1 MNRKKICYVIL
12 CMILMVMIPNIVK
25 GASFYKKKSVF
36 GVWEAIRDYKNSWVT
51 VTSPTDFYSWGNE
64 YATDNIKKSLIF
76 RASALCM
83 GHQSTPVATG
93 DNVYRIYKIVDIG
106 QDTINNYAN
115 AGDKTAQKAKY
126 KNDLKIGYTIAKNI
140 GTEKFNDT
148 FNMQAN
154 QGPIKPYI
162 VKYAK
167 ENYNVPGIKKD
178 NWVGGATN
186 YSSEA
191 EKYANSNAKGL
202 VFSTNEKSTTQRIK
216 VVNGNTF
223 IGPYT
228 LKSYSG
234 MVERAIVKT
243 RDGNTYTTTKYST
256 NGSTIKSLN
265 DKENKELANYN
276 GSNFYIVVEGV
287 EVESVESITLNKTYG
302 EIAYARLVIFQG
314 HETGAQLLGLYY
326 GYMKELD
333 VTLKLPGIPYSTIK
347 LAKIDADSNQK
358 IAGMGL
364 VLYSEEAKG
373 YLVKGTP
380 CSYTTDINK
389 ATEFMTT
396 TGTIEIKNVPKAGKY
411 IVYETT
417 SLPELGYEF
426 VSKENPLKVKEFTIS
441 GIGQPANV
449 VVENKKQ
456 YMHLH
461 IVKLDVDSK
470 QPLSNI
476 GIALY
481 DATEGKYILQGNQGV
496 PPAYAPNIH
505 GATAYQTDKNG
516 NIEVQ
521 YLRRGHQYIIYEIIN
536 PYYGYEEVSRAN
548 PIELGRFT
556 LTGSGSSMDFYI
568 TANNFK
574 YTGNLFIEKKDA
586 DNSNIKLQGVQ
597 FTLRQAPSAEE
608 EDRVQGFVEG
618 KGDLNSNGY
627 LDQED
632 LKILLRYITGKVQ
645 LTSEQMDMA
654 NVNMDRTVDTT
665 DLRLLQQKISSL
677 HYVIAM
683 QEDENGILQ
692 PMKKVTGTVHFDN
705 MRITNNIEEA
715 TIFETDENAEVNI
728 YNILTGDY
736 IVEEY
741 SVGDNFG
748 YEIDPGYVS
757 WEVRNEFGE
766 TSILENQ
773 TSAYITVSRQASY
786 STSEN
791 AAAQGNQN
799 GSYVTANN
807 TRKYIKIRGYAWE
820 DVIEGDKNSH
830 KDGEWQD
837 GSNDKRLA
845 YIPVRL
851 IKPDSNGNPVIIAE
865 TITDAN
871 GEYVFGNYDE
881 NANAT
886 KIEIDKIIG
895 AYIEFEYN
903 GMSYRSLEPNLDFK
917 PYNNGSVCTY
927 SNDNRNTATDEAL
940 RDAFDDNYSTISAGT
955 KADEEDT
962 KYNTAYNLANN
973 AEDGTIQYD
982 YDADINESHVN
993 YGDSARYGYEG
1004 QKYPISYVDD
1014 KYSITAVTER
1024 NDDYALCTQLT
1035 AELIRQQSVEEIA
1048 GLNLGVV
1055 EREMPDLFV
1064 IEDMEK
1070 VKISLKKPE
1079 DTAASVHTYYY
1090 NQRFEDPANYAGGK
1104 QINASVKF
1112 ANKYIENS
1120 YSRDVYS
1127 SDISYNQQTGQ
1138 EGALQI
1144 YVTYRIQIKNEAS
1157 SVNTKV
1163 NMLTN
1168 YYDNRYEVVS
1178 VKDNGDRDVRYFPSG
1193 SVDGVGLNKI
1203 TITPEDEENYPII
1216 PDGES
1221 RDYWITYKLNKGA
1234 INSILNETLTLDS
1247 ITEVTSYS
1255 SYEDEAGQIPYAGID
1270 KDSAVDT
1277 TEPEINE
1284 ASEVGRVDITRTLE
1298 DDTDK
1303 APSLILN
1310 LKEGRIIRGT
1320 VWEDS
1325 AIQDLLDNEGYDK
1338 ERKGD
1343 GIYAAGE
1350 ENVVKDVQVELMKV
1364 NDDGTYTRANLY
1376 QLQEGEDAWKPLRPV
1391 DAVTRTNKQG
1401 EYKFVGVVP
1410 DVYVI
1415 KYTYNDSS
1423 VIVTPSGETVRNV
1436 DVDDYKSTIYRG
1448 GTPPDENDLSW
1459 YREETTGTD
1468 APRYSDAKDTLGIME
1483 DDSTIDIVQERTTDQ
1498 GEINY
1503 QTVTED
1509 SNLAAISAN
1518 TAQFLVKMDYDVTA
1532 DNFSAYADRENG
1544 NTLKFTFDNID
1555 FGIIERPKQ
1564 DLEIKKEIAYVHITL
1579 ANGSTL
1585 ISGDPRSQNLTNVQY
1600 LDDALYIQID
1610 NELIQGATMT
1620 LHYEISVDNTRCEVD
1635 YNNADYYIY
1644 GNVPEDHADWKIA
1657 TVVDM
1662 YDYLPAD
1669 LLLQENNTNNWERVT
1684 IQASDR
1690 GTILSEEVYESV
1702 NGLQNIIHLETPIFE
1717 DMEPGTIRTTAESN
1731 SNIVVSRQLSTSSD
1745 ELTYENDI
1753 EIIKLKGLPPD
1764 GPTPGN
1770 YDPIDNT
1777 PKEADD
1783 DHAPVTI
1790 TGPYGNN
1797 RQYLLYGIL
1806 GISALIVIG
1815 VGIIII
1821 KKKVL

>member
-12 CMILMVMIPNIVK
+12 CILLIAMIPTIVTA
-25 GASFYKKKSVF
+25 ASFYFDDGKDENNGRSVY
-36 GVWEAIRDYKNSWVT
+36 GVWKAIEKYKSSWVT
-51 VTSPTDFYSWGNE
+51 ATKPTYTNWGGE
-64 YATDNIKKSLIF
+64 YTYDEYGTSLIF
-76 RASALCM
+76 RPSALCL
-83 GHQSTPVATG
+83 GHQKQSVAAG
-93 DNVYRIYKIVDIG
+93 SNKY
-106 QDTINNYAN
+106 TIKTIIDVNQNTTNYNN
-115 AGDKTAQKAKY
+115 
-126 KNDLKIGYTIAKNI
+126 LVIGYTIAKNI
-140 GTEKFNDT
+140 QDKKENIDNAENSNIEATE
-148 FNMQAN
+148 
-154 QGPIKPYI
+154 GPIKPYI
-162 VKYAK
+162 LKYVYENRLLGSKDNVKYETSDVEYTTAAK
-167 ENYNVPGIKKD
+167 N
-178 NWVGGATN
+178 
-186 YSSEA
+186 
-191 EKYANSNAKGL
+191 YANSNKNRK
-202 VFSTNEKSTTQRIK
+202 VFSTNTNSAKQQIK

-228 LKSYSG
+228 LKSYG
-234 MVERAIVKT
+234 GRIERAVVKT
-243 RDGNTYTTTKYST
+243 REGKTYTTTKYSS
-256 NGSTIKSLN
+256 NGSKI
-265 DKENKELANYN
+265 N
-276 GSNFYIVVEGV
+276 GLGRTSKYESNTFYIVVEGV
-287 EVESVESITLNKTYG
+287 EVESVESITLYKTY
-302 EIAYARLVIFQG
+302 EQVAYARLVIFQSR
-314 HETGAQLLGLYY
+314 ENTGQNLGLYY
-326 GYMKELD
+326 GYMKDLD
-333 VTLKLPGIPYSTIK
+333 VMLKLPGVPYSTIK
-347 LAKIDADSNQK
+347 IAKKDADTGKN

-426 VSKENPLKVKEFTIS
+426 VSKENPLKVEEFTIS

-461 IVKLDVDSK
+461 IVKLDADSK
-470 QPLSNI
+470 QPLPNI
-476 GIALY
+476 GLILY
-481 DATEGKYILQGNQGV
+481 DVTEGKYIIEGNPGE
-496 PPAYAPNIH
+496 PPGYMEH
-505 GATAYQTDKNG
+505 SGMATAYMTDKNG
-516 NIEVQ
+516 SIEIQ
-521 YLRRGHQYIIYEIIN
+521 YLKRGHQYIIYEIIN

-548 PIELGRFT
+548 PIELARFT
-556 LTGSGSSMDFYI
+556 LTGSSMDFYI
-568 TANNFK
+568 TADNIK
-574 YTGNLFIEKKDA
+574 YTGNLFIEKKDP

-597 FTLRQAPSAEE
+597 FTLRQPSTTEE
-608 EDRVQGFVEG
+608 ENALQGFVEG

-786 STSEN
+786 STSED

-799 GSYVTANN
+799 GSYVTSNN

-845 YIPVRL
+845 NIPVRL
-851 IKPDSNGNPVIIAE
+851 IDEFGNVLAQ
-865 TITDAN
+865 TVTDAN

-881 NANAT
+881 DENAT
-886 KIEIDKIIG
+886 KIEIDDIIA

-903 GMSYRSLEPNLDFK
+903 GMCYRSLDTNVNFVADI
-917 PYNNGSVCTY
+917 NVNTGAVIRT
-927 SNDNRNTATDEAL
+927 NQNRNAATDERL
-940 RDAFDDNYSTISAGT
+940 RDEFNNNYATITQGSENNT
-955 KADEEDT
+955 DDT
-962 KYNTAYNLANN
+962 KHNTAYNG
-973 AEDGTIQYD
+973 EYD
-982 YDADINESHVN
+982 IRYNYDAESNESHVN
-993 YGDSARYGYEG
+993 YGDNALTGYEG
-1004 QKYPISYVDD
+1004 QKYPIARVDEQ
-1014 KYSITAVTER
+1014 YSITAVTQQYPY
-1024 NDDYALCTQLT
+1024 YALCTQLT
-1035 AELIRQQSVEEIA
+1035 AQNIREQAVEEIA

-1064 IEDMEK
+1064 IEDMQK
-1070 VKISLKKPE
+1070 VEISLDGDK
-1079 DTAASVHTYYY
+1079 HTYYY
-1090 NQRFEDPANYAGGK
+1090 NQRFEDPANYAGGE

-1112 ANKYIENS
+1112 ANKYLENS

-1127 SDISYNQQTGQ
+1127 SDISYDANTS
-1138 EGALQI
+1138 EDALQI

-1193 SVDGVGLNKI
+1193 SVEGTGLNKI
-1203 TITPEDEENYPII
+1203 TITPEDEKNYPII

-1221 RDYWITYKLNKGA
+1221 RDYWITYKLNNDG

-1277 TEPEINE
+1277 TEPEINKD
-1284 ASEVGRVDITRTLE
+1284 SEVGRVDITRTLE

-1343 GIYAAGE
+1343 GEYDPDN
-1350 ENVVKDVQVELMKV
+1350 ENIVQNVQVELMKV

-1376 QLQEGEDAWKPLRPV
+1376 QLQEGENAWEPLRPV
-1391 DAVTRTNKQG
+1391 DAVTRTNEQG

-1415 KYTYNDSS
+1415 KYTYGNISVTENGEEITYTS
-1423 VIVTPSGETVRNV
+1423 VIVDPETKEEITDV

-1468 APRYSDAKDTLGIME
+1468 APRYSDAKDTLGIIPGE
-1483 DDSTIDIVQERTTDQ
+1483 DPIDIVQERIKDE
-1498 GEINY
+1498 EINY
-1503 QTVTED
+1503 ETVTED
-1509 SNLAAISAN
+1509 SKLEAISAD
-1518 TAQFLVKMDYDVTA
+1518 TARFYVKMDYDVSQP
-1532 DNFSAYADRENG
+1532 NISYYPEREEG

-1585 ISGDPRSQNLTNVQY
+1585 ISGDPRSPNLTNVQY

-1669 LLLQENNTNNWERVT
+1669 LVFQESNTNNWERVT

-1690 GTILSEEVYESV
+1690 GTILSEEVYDSV
-1702 NGLQNIIHLETPIFE
+1702 NGLQNVIHLETPIFE
-1717 DMEPGTIRTTAESN
+1717 DMEPGRVRTTAESN

>member
-1 MNRKKICYVIL
+1 MNRRKICYVII
-12 CMILMVMIPNIVK
+12 CIILIAMIPTIVK
-25 GASFYKKKSVF
+25 AASFYYNDPEDKYDGRSVY
-36 GVWEAIRDYKNSWVT
+36 GVWKAIERYKNSWVKT
-51 VTSPTDFYSWGNE
+51 THPTYTNWAGEFTGDHYGV
-64 YATDNIKKSLIF
+64 SLIF
-76 RASALCM
+76 RPSALCV
-83 GHQSTPVATG
+83 GHQTQDVSSGSNTNTI
-93 DNVYRIYKIVDIG
+93 REIIDIN
-106 QDTINNYAN
+106 QNTTNY
-115 AGDKTAQKAKY
+115 
-126 KNDLKIGYTIAKNI
+126 NDLVIGYTIAKNI
-140 GTEKFNDT
+140 QDGRENID
-148 FNMQAN
+148 NAENSNIEAN
-154 QGPIKPYI
+154 EGPIKPYI
-162 VKYAK
+162 LKYVYENKLLGSNGVKYETSDIEYTQAAK
-167 ENYNVPGIKKD
+167 NY
-178 NWVGGATN
+178 
-186 YSSEA
+186 A
-191 EKYANSNAKGL
+191 EKNKTAKAFSGNADK
-202 VFSTNEKSTTQRIK
+202 TTPQIK

-228 LKSYSG
+228 LKSYG
-234 MVERAIVKT
+234 GTVQQAVVKT
-243 RDGNTYTTTKYST
+243 REGKTYTTKRASGNGRTIVNMGNTAKYES
-256 NGSTIKSLN
+256 
-265 DKENKELANYN
+265 D
-276 GSNFYIVVEGV
+276 NFYIVVEGV
-287 EVESVESITLNKTYG
+287 EVESVESITLYKTYG
-302 EIAYARLVIFQG
+302 EIAHARLVIFQSRDD
-314 HETGAQLLGLYY
+314 TGQNIALYY
-326 GYMKELD
+326 GYMDNYD
-333 VTLKLPGIPYSTIK
+333 VKTTLPGVPYSTIK
-347 LAKIDADSNQK
+347 LAKKDADTGKN

-426 VSKENPLKVKEFTIS
+426 VSKENPLKVGEFTID
-441 GIGQPANV
+441 GLGKTENV

-461 IVKLDVDSK
+461 IVKLDADSK
-470 QPLSNI
+470 QPLPNI
-476 GIALY
+476 GLILY
-481 DATEGKYILQGNQGV
+481 DVTEGKYIIEGNPGE
-496 PPAYAPNIH
+496 PPGYMEH
-505 GATAYQTDKNG
+505 SGMATAYMTDKNG
-516 NIEVQ
+516 SIEIQ
-521 YLRRGHQYIIYEIIN
+521 YLKRGHQYIIYEIIN

-548 PIELGRFT
+548 PIELARFT
-556 LTGSGSSMDFYI
+556 LTGSSMDFYI
-568 TANNFK
+568 TANNIK
-574 YTGNLFIEKKDA
+574 RTGNLFIEKKDP

-597 FTLRQAPSAEE
+597 FTLRQPSTTEE
-608 EDRVQGFVEG
+608 ENSLQGFVEG

-786 STSEN
+786 STSED

-799 GSYVTANN
+799 GSYVTSNN

-845 YIPVRL
+845 NIPVRL
-851 IKPDSNGNPVIIAE
+851 IDEFGNELAQTV
-865 TITDAN
+865 TDAN

-881 NANAT
+881 DENAT
-886 KIEIDKIIG
+886 KIEIDDIIA

-903 GMSYRSLEPNLDFK
+903 GMCYRSLDTNVNFVADI
-917 PYNNGSVCTY
+917 NVNTGAVIRT
-927 SNDNRNTATDEAL
+927 NQNRNAATDERL
-940 RDAFDDNYSTISAGT
+940 RDEFNNNYATITQGSENNT
-955 KADEEDT
+955 DDT
-962 KYNTAYNLANN
+962 KHNTAYNG
-973 AEDGTIQYD
+973 EYD
-982 YDADINESHVN
+982 IRYNYDAESNESHVN
-993 YGDSARYGYEG
+993 YGDNALTGYEG
-1004 QKYPISYVDD
+1004 QKYPIARVDEQ
-1014 KYSITAVTER
+1014 YSITAVTQQYPY
-1024 NDDYALCTQLT
+1024 YALCTQLT
-1035 AELIRQQSVEEIA
+1035 AQNIRQQSVEEIA

-1055 EREMPDLFV
+1055 EREMPDLLV
-1064 IEDMEK
+1064 VEDMEK
-1070 VKISLKKPE
+1070 VDISLNNGGE
-1079 DTAASVHTYYY
+1079 TYTHTYKY
-1090 NQRFEDPANYAGGK
+1090 NQRFEDPENYAGGIEGE

-1112 ANKYIENS
+1112 ANKYLENS

-1127 SDISYNQQTGQ
+1127 SDIKYNQNPEQ
-1138 EGALQI
+1138 EESLQI
-1144 YVTYRIQIKNEAS
+1144 YVTYRIRIINEAS
-1157 SVNTKV
+1157 GVNTKV

-1168 YYDNRYEVVS
+1168 YYDERYTVIS
-1178 VKDNGDRDVRYFPSG
+1178 VKDSSNDDIRAFPSG
-1193 SVDGVGLNKI
+1193 SVEGTGLNKL
-1203 TITPEDEENYPII
+1203 TITPESNNNPII
-1216 PDGES
+1216 PDGEYY
-1221 RDYWITYKLNKGA
+1221 DFTITYQLSNAA
-1234 INSILNETLTLDS
+1234 INSILNEKLTLDS

-1284 ASEVGRVDITRTLE
+1284 TSEVGRVDITRTIE

-1310 LKEGRIIRGT
+1310 LQEGRIIEGT

-1350 ENVVKDVQVELMKV
+1350 ENVVENVHVELLKV
-1364 NDDGTYTRANLY
+1364 KEDGSYELATLY
-1376 QLQEGEDAWKPLRPV
+1376 QMSTPFWEPANEVSAETDTESDGR
-1391 DAVTRTNKQG
+1391 
-1401 EYKFVGVVP
+1401 YSFVGVVP
-1410 DVYVI
+1410 DKYVI
-1415 KYTYNDSS
+1415 RYTYNDAS
-1423 VIVTPSGETVRNV
+1423 VIVTPSGETVKNV
-1436 DVDDYKSTIYRG
+1436 DIDDYKSTIYRG

-1518 TAQFLVKMDYDVTA
+1518 TAQFLVKMDYDITA
-1532 DNFSAYADRENG
+1532 DNFSRYADREKG

-1585 ISGDPRSQNLTNVQY
+1585 ISGDPRQNLTNVQY

>member
-167 ENYNVPGIKKD
+167 ENYNIPGINKED
-178 NWVGGATN
+178 WAGGATN

-265 DKENKELANYN
+265 DKENKEPANYN

-287 EVESVESITLNKTYG
+287 EVESVERITLNKTYG

-314 HETGAQLLGLYY
+314 HETDAQLLGLYY

-556 LTGSGSSMDFYI
+556 LTGSGSSSMDFYI

-786 STSEN
+786 STSED
-791 AAAQGNQN
+791 AATQGNQN
-799 GSYVTANN
+799 GSYVTSNN

-845 YIPVRL
+845 NIPVRL
-851 IKPDSNGNPVIIAE
+851 IDEFGNELAQTV
-865 TITDAN
+865 TDAN

-881 NANAT
+881 DENAT
-886 KIEIDKIIG
+886 KIEIDDIIA

-903 GMSYRSLEPNLDFK
+903 GMCYRSLDTNVNFVADI
-917 PYNNGSVCTY
+917 NVNTGAVIRT
-927 SNDNRNTATDEAL
+927 NQNRNAATDERL
-940 RDAFDDNYSTISAGT
+940 RDEFNNNYATITQGSENNT
-955 KADEEDT
+955 DDT
-962 KYNTAYNLANN
+962 KHNTAYNG
-973 AEDGTIQYD
+973 EYD
-982 YDADINESHVN
+982 IRYNYDAESNESHVN
-993 YGDSARYGYEG
+993 YGDNALTGYEG
-1004 QKYPISYVDD
+1004 QKYPIARVDEQ
-1014 KYSITAVTER
+1014 YSITAVTQQYPY
-1024 NDDYALCTQLT
+1024 YALCTQLT
-1035 AELIRQQSVEEIA
+1035 AQNIREQAVEEIA

-1064 IEDMEK
+1064 IEDMQK
-1070 VKISLKKPE
+1070 VEISLDGDK
-1079 DTAASVHTYYY
+1079 HTYYY
-1090 NQRFEDPANYAGGK
+1090 NQRFEDPANYAGGE

-1112 ANKYIENS
+1112 ANKYLENS

-1127 SDISYNQQTGQ
+1127 SDISYDANTS
-1138 EGALQI
+1138 EDALQI

-1193 SVDGVGLNKI
+1193 SVEGTGLNKI
-1203 TITPEDEENYPII
+1203 TITPEDEKNYPII

-1221 RDYWITYKLNKGA
+1221 RDYWITYKLNNDG

-1277 TEPEINE
+1277 TEPEINKD
-1284 ASEVGRVDITRTLE
+1284 SEVGRVDITRTLE

-1343 GIYAAGE
+1343 GEYDPDN
-1350 ENVVKDVQVELMKV
+1350 ENIVQNVQVELMKV

-1376 QLQEGEDAWKPLRPV
+1376 QLQEGENAWEPLRPV
-1391 DAVTRTNKQG
+1391 DAVTRTNEQG

-1415 KYTYNDSS
+1415 KYTYGNISVTENGEEITYTS
-1423 VIVTPSGETVRNV
+1423 VIVDPETKEEITDV

-1468 APRYSDAKDTLGIME
+1468 APRYSDAKDTLGIIPGE
-1483 DDSTIDIVQERTTDQ
+1483 DPIDIVQERIKDE
-1498 GEINY
+1498 EINY
-1503 QTVTED
+1503 ETVTED
-1509 SNLAAISAN
+1509 SKLEAISAD
-1518 TAQFLVKMDYDVTA
+1518 TARFYVKMDYDVSQP
-1532 DNFSAYADRENG
+1532 NISYYPEREEG

-1585 ISGDPRSQNLTNVQY
+1585 ISGDPRSPNLTNVQY

-1669 LLLQENNTNNWERVT
+1669 LVFQESNTNNWERVT

-1690 GTILSEEVYESV
+1690 GTILSEEVYDSV
-1702 NGLQNIIHLETPIFE
+1702 NGLQNVIHLETPIFE
-1717 DMEPGTIRTTAESN
+1717 DMEPGRVRTTAESN

>member
-202 VFSTNEKSTTQRIK
+202 VFSTNAKSTTQRIK

-461 IVKLDVDSK
+461 IVKLDADSK
-470 QPLSNI
+470 QPLPNI
-476 GIALY
+476 GLILY
-481 DATEGKYILQGNQGV
+481 DVTEGKYIIEGNPGE
-496 PPAYAPNIH
+496 PPGYMEH
-505 GATAYQTDKNG
+505 SGMATAYMTDKNG
-516 NIEVQ
+516 SIEIQ
-521 YLRRGHQYIIYEIIN
+521 YLKRGHQYIIYEIIN

-548 PIELGRFT
+548 PIELARFT
-556 LTGSGSSMDFYI
+556 LTGSSMDFYI
-568 TANNFK
+568 TADNIK
-574 YTGNLFIEKKDA
+574 YTGNLFIEKKDP

-597 FTLRQAPSAEE
+597 FTLRQPSTTEE
-608 EDRVQGFVEG
+608 ENALQGFVEG

-786 STSEN
+786 STSED
-791 AAAQGNQN
+791 AATQGNQN
-799 GSYVTANN
+799 GSYVTSNN

-845 YIPVRL
+845 NIPVRL
-851 IKPDSNGNPVIIAE
+851 IDEFGNELAQTV
-865 TITDAN
+865 TDAN

-881 NANAT
+881 DENAT
-886 KIEIDKIIG
+886 KIEIDDIIA

-903 GMSYRSLEPNLDFK
+903 GMCYRSLDTNVNFVADI
-917 PYNNGSVCTY
+917 NVNTGAVIRT
-927 SNDNRNTATDEAL
+927 NQNRNAATDERL
-940 RDAFDDNYSTISAGT
+940 RDEFNNNYATITQGSENNT
-955 KADEEDT
+955 DDT
-962 KYNTAYNLANN
+962 KHNTAYNG
-973 AEDGTIQYD
+973 EYD
-982 YDADINESHVN
+982 IRYNYDAESNESHVN
-993 YGDSARYGYEG
+993 YGDNALTGYEG
-1004 QKYPISYVDD
+1004 QKYPIARVDEQ
-1014 KYSITAVTER
+1014 YSITAVTQQYPY
-1024 NDDYALCTQLT
+1024 YALCTQLT
-1035 AELIRQQSVEEIA
+1035 AQNIRQQSVEEIA

-1055 EREMPDLFV
+1055 EREMPDLLV
-1064 IEDMEK
+1064 VEDMEK
-1070 VKISLKKPE
+1070 VDITLEKADGEGSYTHSYL
-1079 DTAASVHTYYY
+1079 YG
-1090 NQRFEDPANYAGGK
+1090 QRFEDPVNYAGGE

-1112 ANKYIENS
+1112 ANKYLENS

-1127 SDISYNQQTGQ
+1127 SDISYDENVP
-1138 EGALQI
+1138 EEALQI
-1144 YVTYRIQIKNEAS
+1144 YVTYRVQVVNEAS

-1168 YYDNRYEVVS
+1168 YYDERYEVVS
-1178 VKDNGDRDVRYFPSG
+1178 VKDNGNRDVRWFPSG

-1203 TITPEDEENYPII
+1203 TITPEAQNYPII
-1216 PDGES
+1216 PDGQS
-1221 RDYWITYKLNKGA
+1221 YNYTITYKLNNDA

-1255 SYEDEAGQIPYAGID
+1255 SYDDEAGQIPYAGID
-1270 KDSAVDT
+1270 KDSAANTV
-1277 TEPEINE
+1277 EPEINE
-1284 ASEVGRVDITRTLE
+1284 NSEVGRVDITRTLE

-1310 LKEGRIIRGT
+1310 LKEGRIIQGT

-1325 AIQDLLDNEGYDK
+1325 AIQELLDNEGYDK

-1343 GIYAAGE
+1343 GIYDA
-1350 ENVVKDVQVELMKV
+1350 ENENIVKEVQVELMKV
-1364 NDDGTYTRANLY
+1364 KDDGTYEQAYLY
-1376 QLQEGEDAWKPLRPV
+1376 QIQENQNIWEPLERV
-1391 DAVTRTNKQG
+1391 DAITSTDENG
-1401 EYKFVGVVP
+1401 EYRFVGVVP
-1410 DVYVI
+1410 DKYVI
-1415 KYTYNDSS
+1415 RYTYGNTS
-1423 VIVTPSGETVRNV
+1423 VIVNPETGEEITNV
-1436 DVDDYKSTIYRG
+1436 DNYKSTIYRNG
-1448 GTPPDENDLSW
+1448 EAPDSNDMSW
-1459 YREETTGTD
+1459 YQDETGAEVT
-1468 APRYSDAKDTLGIME
+1468 RYSDAKDTLGIVPGE
-1483 DDSTIDIVQERTTDQ
+1483 DSIDIVQERIKDE
-1498 GEINY
+1498 EINY
-1503 QTVTED
+1503 ETVTED
-1509 SNLAAISAN
+1509 SKLEAISAD
-1518 TAQFLVKMDYDVTA
+1518 TAPFIVKLDYDVSGL
-1532 DNFSAYADRENG
+1532 NSSRYVDRENG

-1564 DLEIKKEIAYVHITL
+1564 SIEIKKEVANIQIIL
-1579 ANGSTL
+1579 ANGNEL
-1585 ISGDPRSQNLTNVQY
+1585 INGDPRNTTLPGVQV
-1600 LDDALYIQID
+1600 LDDDVNIQID
-1610 NELIQGATMT
+1610 NEIIQGST
-1620 LHYEISVDNTRCEVD
+1620 LRITYAISVDNSNCEID
-1635 YNNADYYIY
+1635 YNDEDYYIY
-1644 GNVPEDHADWKIA
+1644 GTRPDNYRDVYKIA
-1657 TVVDM
+1657 QIIDM
-1662 YDYLPAD
+1662 YDYLPED
-1669 LLLQENNTNNWERVT
+1669 LVLQTTEGGNWQRID
-1684 IQASDR
+1684 IQAEQSNIK
-1690 GTILSEEVYESV
+1690 GKILADEIYEEVK
-1702 NGLQNIIHLETPIFE
+1702 GRQNVVHLANEIFN
-1717 DMEPGTIRTTAESN
+1717 DMLPGTKVEDTSL
-1731 SNIVVSRQLSTSSD
+1731 VVSKVLSTSTDS
-1745 ELTYENDI
+1745 LTYENDI
-1753 EIIKLKGLPPD
+1753 EVVRLKGRKPED
-1764 GPTPGN
+1764 STPGN
-1770 YDPIDNT
+1770 YDPTTNESYDSGT
-1777 PKEADD
+1777 DTYTGDEPDD
-1783 DHAPVTI
+1783 DKVEVTI
-1790 TGPYGNN
+1790 IPPTGEN
-1797 RQYLLYGIL
+1797 RSYWIYGIM
-1806 GISALIVIG
+1806 GISILIIVG